1 MHAYVYIRM
10 YVLVK
15 EMWYES
21 VLVKF
26 LNDFHNVFLEVG
38 FSRQIYIMFEPGCE
52 ISHPGHEMSFNI
64 MNFILTHEI
73 LYLSM
78 KLNTQV

>member
-1 MHAYVYIRM
+1 
-10 YVLVK
+10 
-15 EMWYES
+15 MWYES

-52 ISHPGHEMSFNI
+52 ISHPGREMQFNI
-64 MNFILTHEI
+64 MDYPGHE
-73 LYLSM
+73 M
-78 KLNTQV
+78 